1 VRYDPDKH
9 HRRSI
14 RLRGYD
20 YARGGAYF
28 VTVVSQ
34 QRAGLFGDV
43 LEDEVMLNEAGTV
56 IVAAWMDLPE
66 RFPTASID
74 AFVVMPNHF
83 HGIIVIHQKSV
94 EPVGA
99 GLVPALV
106 RAPTGERE
114 RAPTRGAPTGGDRLP
129 TLGDIVGAFK
139 SITTRAYMEGV
150 RHRGWQPF
158 DKRLWQRNYYERVV
172 RSEGEL
178 DRIRGYIDQNPLNW
192 ARDHDNPAFGET
204 IGRAKTN
211 AGR

>member
-1 VRYDPDKH
+1 
-9 HRRSI
+9 
-14 RLRGYD
+14 
-20 YARGGAYF
+20 
-28 VTVVSQ
+28 
-34 QRAGLFGDV
+34 
-43 LEDEVMLNEAGTV
+43 
-56 IVAAWMDLPE
+56 
-66 RFPTASID
+66 
-74 AFVVMPNHF
+74 
-83 HGIIVIHQKSV
+83 
-94 EPVGA
+94 
-99 GLVPALV
+99 
-106 RAPTGERE
+106 
-114 RAPTRGAPTGGDRLP
+114 LP